1 MKDSFKE
8 YVASKLKNLRVKF
21 DYKQKSVANKAK
33 IIVINPPSDE
43 HQEEL
48 LKEITEFIQ
57 DKYYS

>member
-1 MKDSFKE
+1 ME
-8 YVASKLKNLRVKF
+8 NL
-21 DYKQKSVANKAK
+21 K
-33 IIVINPPSDE
+33 IIVINQPSDE

>member
-1 MKDSFKE
+1 ME
-8 YVASKLKNLRVKF
+8 NL
-21 DYKQKSVANKAK
+21 K

-57 DKYYS
+57 DKYYSQKGSDEN